1 MTNALVAARDLP
13 GPGTSLGIENA
24 LRRSMNALVVYFS
37 RTGTTRKVAETI
49 ASSLGADIEAIHEP
63 LNRLGPRG
71 YLRSGF
77 DATLSRWV
85 PTDALDRDPTRY
97 DLVIVGT
104 PVWGWSLS
112 APVRS
117 FLSNHARRLHKVAF
131 FVTEGGGGA
140 RRVFEQMAQVVAA
153 DPVATLAL
161 AQRDVERGT
170 ASRAVESFLAS
181 LPKKTTAASPSA
193 HRAS

>member
-1 MTNALVAARDLP
+1 MP
-13 GPGTSLGIENA
+13 GP
-24 LRRSMNALVVYFS
+24 V
-37 RTGTTRKVAETI
+37 
-49 ASSLGADIEAIHEP
+49 
-63 LNRLGPRG
+63 
-71 YLRSGF
+71 SGQ
-77 DATLSRWV
+77 DGV
-85 PTDALDRDPTRY
+85 PTDAVDRDPTRY

-117 FLSNHARRLHKVAF
+117 FLSNHARRLPKVAF

-170 ASRAVESFLAS
+170 VSSAIESFLAA
-181 LPKKTTAASPSA
+181 LPKKATAP
-193 HRAS
+193 